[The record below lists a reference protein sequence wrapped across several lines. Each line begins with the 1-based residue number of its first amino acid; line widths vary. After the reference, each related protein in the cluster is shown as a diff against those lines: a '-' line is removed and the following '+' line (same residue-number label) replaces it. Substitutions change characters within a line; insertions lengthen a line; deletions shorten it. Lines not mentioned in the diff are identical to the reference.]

1 MFLCVL
7 VPVQQSPI
15 LSVYRV
21 ALPFRFTIC
30 GDPFPNIDRMPN
42 LECPVLVIHGTRDE
56 LVPFEH
62 GQVHDYRSCLPV
74 PSSITQY
81 LLLPF
86 VAKLSWAL
94 PS

>member
-1 MFLCVL
+1 MTFLCVL
-7 VPVQQSPI
+7 MPVQQSPI

-74 PSSITQY
+74 AFITQY

-86 VAKLSWAL
+86 VAKLS
-94 PS
+94 